1 MPETQ
6 LDLFS
11 ASGVSPK
18 GLVQLDAKAP
28 DISPAELDDDSLL
41 AAIPAS
47 GLTNGPALVAEAGRR
62 GLTEAVSVLDGYC
75 RRFAGF
81 GADHLVPEQVAALR
95 GLATIGGREAAAA
108 VTRLIVKAAV
118 QGPTLKVA
126 VGVAAHLGS
135 DLPADIV
142 LLLLGHTD
150 PQVRGDA
157 CRCARPTPNVVSAL
171 INLLDDLD
179 EEVSVAAACALGR
192 MGSREARPL
201 LARRLR
207 DAPSPEVIDAIS
219 QVADE
224 DCIILLGRLLR
235 SEPTLAGAAL
245 DALDASD
252 HPRAAQIIGNV
263 QG

>member
-18 GLVQLDAKAP
+18 SLVRPGAKAP
-28 DISPAELDDDSLL
+28 DNSPAELDDDSLL

-62 GLTEAVSVLDGYC
+62 GLAEAVPVLDAYC

-81 GADHLVPEQVAALR
+81 GVNHSVPEQVAALR
-95 GLATIGGREAAAA
+95 GLAAIGGREAAAV

-142 LLLLGHTD
+142 LPLLGHSD

-157 CRCARPTPNVVSAL
+157 CRCARRTPNVVSAL
-171 INLLDDLD
+171 ISLLDDLD
-179 EEVSVAAACALGR
+179 EELRVTAACALGR
-192 MGSREARPL
+192 MGNREARPVL
-201 LARRLR
+201 TRRLR
-207 DAPSPEVIDAIS
+207 DAPSPEVIDAIAL
-219 QVADE
+219 VADE

-235 SEPTLAGAAL
+235 MEPALADVAL

-252 HPRAAQIIGNV
+252 HPRAAQIIGDL

>member
-28 DISPAELDDDSLL
+28 DISPAELDDNSLL

-62 GLTEAVSVLDGYC
+62 GLAEAVSVLDGYC

-95 GLATIGGREAAAA
+95 GLAAIGGREAAAA
-108 VTRLIVKAAV
+108 VTRLIVEAAV

-126 VGVAAHLGS
+126 VGVAAHLGF
-135 DLPADIV
+135 DLV
-142 LLLLGHTD
+142 SRFSGLL
-150 PQVRGDA
+150 
-157 CRCARPTPNVVSAL
+157 RPTAPH
-171 INLLDDLD
+171 
-179 EEVSVAAACALGR
+179 GR
-192 MGSREARPL
+192 RSHCPKPRSLCDRGRTGLWRGSCSRHQTVTL
-201 LARRLR
+201 S
-207 DAPSPEVIDAIS
+207 SP
-219 QVADE
+219 
-224 DCIILLGRLLR
+224 G
-235 SEPTLAGAAL
+235 
-245 DALDASD
+245 
-252 HPRAAQIIGNV
+252 
-263 QG
+263 